1 MADSS
6 LDLLAL
12 NREILLNPRAAG
24 TNELVALLELEKPG
38 LEFLCPMARAIYWME
53 TNRPDRID
61 ANEVLGSLWLIDES
75 EARGTGEFGDDFADV
90 SEVVHHSIIAAFG
103 GVEIDLGFESSATMV
118 HYREFW
124 PEYLRVVSAQIVEG
138 RPSTGQFCLIK
149 QWFDCLDEDVTE
161 SRGSPSGYPTD
172 SGEFI
177 GTCRY
182 TLTSIN
188 GLSVDAPTFSD
199 TYHEQDW
206 EGLSGNYPQRW
217 DGEEENSSF
226 CWLHYLSPEQAEQIG
241 IAAKGKESLGP
252 DQDYPAWV
260 PKLLVADLG
269 DQWIHSDQISESYG
283 NGAVVIA
290 PSIEA
295 WIAVGCGAAW
305 EPADDEG
312 ELNPD
317 GSMSC
322 DEFSETMGPV
332 LKIEV
337 KREMNDLPEQ
347 LQALLPYWLKLY
359 DLR

>member
-12 NREILLNPRAAG
+12 NREILLNPKAAG

-61 ANEVLGSLWLIDES
+61 VNEVLGSLWLIDES
-75 EARGTGEFGDDFADV
+75 EARGTGDFGDDFADV
-90 SEVVHHSIIAAFG
+90 REVVHHSIIVAFG

-118 HYREFW
+118 HYRELW
-124 PEYLRVVSAQIVEG
+124 PEYLRVVSARVLEG
-138 RPSTGQFCLIK
+138 RASAEQPCLFK
-149 QWFDCLDEDVTE
+149 QWFDALDEETTG

-182 TLTSIN
+182 TLTSVN
-188 GLSVDAPTFSD
+188 GLSVDGPTFSD
-199 TYHEQDW
+199 AYHEQEW
-206 EGLSGNYPQRW
+206 EGLSENYPRRW

-226 CWLHYLSPEQAEQIG
+226 CWLHYLTPEQAEQIG
-241 IAAKGKESLGP
+241 IAAESRQALGP
-252 DQDYPAWV
+252 DRDYPAWV
-260 PKLLVADLG
+260 PKFLVADLG
-269 DQWIHSDQISESYG
+269 DQWIHSDQIGESYG
-283 NGAVVIA
+283 NGAVVIK

-305 EPADDEG
+305 EPAIDEG
-312 ELNPD
+312 ELNHD
-317 GSMSC
+317 ESMNW
-322 DEFSETMGPV
+322 DEFPETMGPM
-332 LKIEV
+332 LKIEI

-347 LQALLPYWLKLY
+347 LQVLLPYWLKLC
-359 DLR
+359 DRR